1 MIAGSLSHRARTK
14 ALSADEKSEAGD
26 TKDGDMMSAKSVA
39 IENVVENDLNEKL
52 TTPKLMDEPA
62 EENVKDGDKK
72 PAAKSTSDKEKIVP
86 FVTMQEATYSK
97 KRMIEALV
105 CTYICCCIL

>member
-1 MIAGSLSHRARTK
+1 MIAGSLSRRARTEV
-14 ALSADEKSEAGD
+14 LSADEKSEDRD

-39 IENVVENDLNEKL
+39 IQNVVEKNLNEKL
-52 TTPKLMDEPA
+52 TTPKLMDEP

-72 PAAKSTSDKEKIVP
+72 PSAKSTSDEEKIVP

-105 CTYICCCIL
+105 CIYTCCCIL

>member
-52 TTPKLMDEPA
+52 TTPQLMDEP

-72 PAAKSTSDKEKIVP
+72 PAAKSTNDKEKIVP

-105 CTYICCCIL
+105 CTYTCCCIL